1 MNCSKWNVCDNNS
14 AFRYWF
20 RVLQKI
26 FLMVNNVH
34 CYREQRFISTWG
46 LKCCSRWTEELV
58 LCLVKT
64 SNKGTNALNCFYRN
78 SLYWHIFPPH
88 VNKRRRKKCIF
99 LFIIKGYQ
107 TMNSVMSIRGLL
119 FHQSFNL
126 KLSIKKTCFYFLVQY
141 TRKCINFTHVSDK
154 PIKLCVIYWKWKK
167 NIRNQS

>member
-1 MNCSKWNVCDNNS
+1 MCDLLKMKKNKFRRVILWQVCKIPSFVYMKEKFVTNISFATVHLINHSSDRIHCLVTFYYKKKKCIFFYVFYSRGVGICVSKDCYGRNNS

-64 SNKGTNALNCFYRN
+64 SNKGTNAF
-78 SLYWHIFPPH
+78 
-88 VNKRRRKKCIF
+88 
-99 LFIIKGYQ
+99 
-107 TMNSVMSIRGLL
+107 
-119 FHQSFNL
+119 
-126 KLSIKKTCFYFLVQY
+126 
-141 TRKCINFTHVSDK
+141 
-154 PIKLCVIYWKWKK
+154 
-167 NIRNQS
+167 